1 MKGVVFDVDGVII
14 DVRDSYHVA
23 IKNTAEELAG
33 KEVDINLVRSVK
45 FEKAINNDWLATL
58 EVIRHLGEKAD
69 LRDVIETFNRVY
81 KYVRDQERLLLNG
94 NFFKRLRSLG
104 VKLGIVTG
112 RPKEDLLYSF
122 ERFHLKEY
130 FDFMVDDDDIEQEEL
145 KKPHPYA
152 LHVCI
157 EGMNLDAC
165 VYVGDSL
172 ADWQMVYYY
181 KKMYE
186 KPVEYIHFGENVKP
200 KGVFQAKHP
209 EGLILALQEVLPL
222 L

>member
-23 IKNTAEELAG
+23 IKNTAEKFVGE
-33 KEVDINLVRSVK
+33 EVDIDLVRRIK
-45 FEKAINNDWLATL
+45 FGRAINNDWLATL
-58 EVIRHLGEKAD
+58 EVIRYFGKEAD
-69 LRDVIETFNRVY
+69 LRDVIETFNGVY
-81 KYVRDQERLLLNG
+81 KHVRDQERLLLNG
-94 NFFKRLRSLG
+94 NFFKRLKSLG

-122 ERFHLKEY
+122 EKFRLKDY
-130 FDFMVDDDDIEQEEL
+130 FDLIVDDDDIEQEEL

-152 LHVCI
+152 LHICI
-157 EGMNLDAC
+157 ESMNLDAC
-165 VYVGDSL
+165 IYVGDSL

-181 KKMYE
+181 RKMYE
-186 KPVEYIHFGENVKP
+186 KPVEYIHFGEDAKP
-200 KGVFQAKHP
+200 EGVFQAKHP
-209 EGLILALQEVLPL
+209 DSLILALQEVLPL